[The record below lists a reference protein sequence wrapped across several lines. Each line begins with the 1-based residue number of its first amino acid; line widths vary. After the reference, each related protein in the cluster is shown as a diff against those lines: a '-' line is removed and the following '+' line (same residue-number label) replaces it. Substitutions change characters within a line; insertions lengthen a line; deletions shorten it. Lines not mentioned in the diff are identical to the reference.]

1 MRFVGWFVKR
11 STWRD
16 PIQFLTITVFTNY
29 SEFTVCWLR
38 QSQMQQI
45 LIWLAVA
52 FNKLH
57 KQMSRNFQ
65 FFQCV
70 IFVMQIIMH
79 GDEVARIASHL
90 VMSLGLHWD
99 AADFSAL
106 SAAIG
111 TFR

>member
-1 MRFVGWFVKR
+1 MKFAGWFVKR
-11 STWRD
+11 SIWRD
-16 PIQFLTITVFTNY
+16 PIQFLTIIVFTNC
-29 SEFTVCWLR
+29 SEFTVCWPR
-38 QSQMQQI
+38 RIQMQQI

-52 FNKLH
+52 YNKLY
-57 KQMSRNFQ
+57 KPMSLAIFDVSLL
-65 FFQCV
+65 V
-70 IFVMQIIMH
+70 IQVTMH

-90 VMSLGLHWD
+90 VMSLGLQWD